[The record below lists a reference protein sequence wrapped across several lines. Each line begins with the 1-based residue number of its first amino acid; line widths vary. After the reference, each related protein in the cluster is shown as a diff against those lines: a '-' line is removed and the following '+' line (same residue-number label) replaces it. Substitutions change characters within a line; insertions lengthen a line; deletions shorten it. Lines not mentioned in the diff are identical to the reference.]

1 MPERQ
6 PISSRGEAPSGGR
19 IVALVLTLASGLVFG
34 GAVFSDEALYARDV
48 MNYYWPTRHSAAE
61 SFRAG
66 ELPQW
71 DLSYESGVPALGN
84 IHAAVLYPPNV
95 LYQWLSF
102 PRAYGWLIWLHHL
115 AAGLGAYVLLRRLR
129 LEVQPAIAG
138 ALALVRGPD
147 RSVAGGAIAH
157 GRSAIGGLQRA
168 GLADDDSAFS
178 REAAGTRGAWGRFCL
193 GGPRCRGPAVACIRA
208 FGNVYPRA
216 THQGLLHQLLIP
228 SDPDLRA
235 IFRVPVWQ
243 ICRAAVFLAH
253 FRGSRPGRAS
263 FRDERVPGRRRRN
276 HRVPGTWSGSADRA
290 GPNASRP
297 RPTSRAW
304 TASLA

>member
-6 PISSRGEAPSGGR
+6 PISSRGEAPSGGS
-19 IVALVLTLASGLVFG
+19 IVELVLTLASGLVFG

-84 IHAAVLYPPNV
+84 IHAAVLYPPHV

-138 ALALVRGPD
+138 ALAFLLSGYLVGLANAGPLMAGAALAPWGVAG
-147 RSVAGGAIAH
+147 VAGG
-157 GRSAIGGLQRA
+157 RA
-168 GLADDDSAFS
+168 PPL
-178 REAAGTRGAWGRFCL
+178 
-193 GGPRCRGPAVACIRA
+193 
-208 FGNVYPRA
+208 
-216 THQGLLHQLLIP
+216 
-228 SDPDLRA
+228 
-235 IFRVPVWQ
+235 
-243 ICRAAVFLAH
+243 
-253 FRGSRPGRAS
+253 
-263 FRDERVPGRRRRN
+263 
-276 HRVPGTWSGSADRA
+276 RA
-290 GPNASRP
+290 GPVP
-297 RPTSRAW
+297 RLLGRRTPSPEPPTGG
-304 TASLA
+304 

>member
-61 SFRAG
+61 SFRAAPAAAARG
-66 ELPQW
+66 PTGNRRGAGVRALR
-71 DLSYESGVPALGN
+71 LSGRTRQRGPIDGGCGLRALGDGGGGGRSC
-84 IHAAVLYPPNV
+84 L
-95 LYQWLSF
+95 
-102 PRAYGWLIWLHHL
+102 
-115 AAGLGAYVLLRRLR
+115 
-129 LEVQPAIAG
+129 
-138 ALALVRGPD
+138 ALARGPD

-193 GGPRCRGPAVACIRA
+193 GGPRCRGPAVACI
-208 FGNVYPRA
+208 
-216 THQGLLHQLLIP
+216 
-228 SDPDLRA
+228 
-235 IFRVPVWQ
+235 
-243 ICRAAVFLAH
+243 
-253 FRGSRPGRAS
+253 
-263 FRDERVPGRRRRN
+263 
-276 HRVPGTWSGSADRA
+276 
-290 GPNASRP
+290 
-297 RPTSRAW
+297 
-304 TASLA
+304 